1 MALVALAG
9 CQVTTQVSVDA
20 ANGGRGVV
28 GVSVSLDRSA
38 LGAVGGSAALAAQL
52 QVADLTA
59 AGWTVTGPSPGPG
72 GTTVVAA
79 SHPYTTPT
87 QASALVREIAGAK
100 PFQLAISSR
109 HTFWRTETTLTGKV
123 DLTCGLACFGDSGL
137 AGVLG
142 SPTGVNPGPLAGAAG
157 QQPAQV
163 FTFGVAAHLPG
174 GVVRSNAGSRSGGN
188 LQWTPRL
195 GQSLTLTAVTRQWDS
210 GRIVAA
216 IVAGGVVVL
225 VLFGLGAFWW
235 RRRRR
240 RRGPGRGRQRR
251 GAHRQGA
258 PTMAETVTPHP

>member
-1 MALVALAG
+1 
-9 CQVTTQVSVDA
+9 
-20 ANGGRGVV
+20 
-28 GVSVSLDRSA
+28 
-38 LGAVGGSAALAAQL
+38 LAAQL
-52 QVADLTA
+52 QDADLTA

-79 SHPYTTPT
+79 SHPYTSPG

-100 PFQLAISSR
+100 PFQLVISSR

-137 AGVLG
+137 AGALG
-142 SPTGVNPGPLAGAAG
+142 SPTGVNPGPLASAAG
-157 QQPAQV
+157 QQPGQV

-174 GVVRSNAGSRSGGN
+174 GLLRSNAAVRRGGT

-210 GRIVAA
+210 GRILAAA
-216 IVAGGVVVL
+216 IGGGVVVL
-225 VLFGLGAFWW
+225 GLLGFGAFWW

-240 RRGPGRGRQRR
+240 RGPRGGRRRR

-258 PTMAETVTPHP
+258 PTMAEPVTPHP